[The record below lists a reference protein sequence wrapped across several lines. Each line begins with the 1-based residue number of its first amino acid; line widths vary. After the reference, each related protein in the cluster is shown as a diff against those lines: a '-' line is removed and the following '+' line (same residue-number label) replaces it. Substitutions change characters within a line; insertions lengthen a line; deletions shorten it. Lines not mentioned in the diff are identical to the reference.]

1 MDKLESLKKKIIY
14 RSNYRGTKELDLIL
28 SGFVK
33 KYIHTFTETELED
46 LSKFLDNEDE
56 VIYEFYQNTKNSNEI
71 KKNKVTDL
79 FKTFKI

>member
-33 KYIHTFTETELED
+33 KYIHTFTESELED

-79 FKTFKI
+79 FKTFKV